1 MREMLALRFELFRL
15 EAISDLKNARR
26 LLIVAAVAGVL
37 IFTSLPLF
45 AVALADVL
53 AGVWQIA
60 RWGWLLIFAGSL
72 LDRCRFGRLSR
83 LATFPP
89 PFPRPARDARRIEGR
104 SGVAGRVARKKKNSR
119 LRLRKE

>member
-15 EAISDLKNARR
+15 EALSDLKNARR

-53 AGVWQIA
+53 NGVWRIA
-60 RWGWLLIFAGSL
+60 RWGWLLIFAGSFL
-72 LDRCRFGRLSR
+72 IFAVSAFYIAWRSFHRRFLGLQET
-83 LATFPP
+83 LEELHE
-89 PFPRPARDARRIEGR
+89 DWVWMEEWLG
-104 SGVAGRVARKKKNSR
+104 KKQ
-119 LRLRKE
+119 